1 MTNPNADVRKFLP
14 RQFVEVFGP
23 NIPGI
28 LKAINESLLN
38 TELTIQACIDQLF
51 TSTASGT
58 YLVKLGEEQGFTMP
72 PNSGL
77 DIRAYKEL
85 IPIMVADPKQVRISM
100 EALVRAFYGSDRTN
114 PNLQSTINGPFSLND
129 GDDLIVET
137 DAGTATI
144 TIGAD
149 QVSDL
154 SNVSATELSA
164 IINYSQDILSS
175 DTITNRATGNDYVR
189 IINKTPGQG
198 AHLKVVGGTLQNVVK
213 FPKLVNTA
221 CTTGTTYTLS
231 KEFPYSDTLTFTWN
245 GVGVN
250 PELYLVAAND
260 YLTVRGLVDGAEP
273 YSLLNGSY
281 QVVDSGYDYFVVR
294 NTPYQALVSTLTQN
308 LDNNLVFSKN
318 SNTTLFDRSEYAFLS
333 ETINQTITV
342 TVPAVPPLAKRSL
355 IGSAHLR
362 GQYSTILDF
371 SRNSVQIRVGAGE
384 DAPITDNKFYLA
396 NTYKRLNFKSEPFVT
411 VNSDLNATQPT
422 YIIDTSTQGNAV
434 LPFTVATAV
443 GTDAIHG
450 EIGSED
456 YTLSFANYEH
466 GLDYTWGFTL
476 ASAVGASNILS
487 ADLNKEQQVYVRVND
502 NSVMF
507 KIRDSAG
514 VPKKF
519 AGISWGVSGSY
530 PDIYQQS
537 TPQLDA
543 SDFYLSF
550 PTIGDATASGL
561 APGQSFYLDGSGGTN
576 VNAYLGN
583 LLRFRKLEVKTV
595 LGNQVTFSAG
605 IGAGPNGLI
614 VSSIYGTRSGSFGG
628 ASTTY
633 FLDKTSAT
641 NQDRVFSN
649 LRALFINRTPPGNPE
664 YVGSFIYDPSGVKTT
679 VTVSK
684 YVSKLTSQ
692 IFRGDNPPEILVE
705 SLLSADGSPFPTA
718 GSLVLGYGTDKFE
731 GPISYYATIENLG
744 QNQILIDP
752 AYRFKKTH
760 MAGTTAQ
767 YIHAKVPFSPSR
779 DGIDY
784 QAYITGTASAR
795 NTMFKLFDLLV
806 AAGIFVDQNV
816 LIPKLRNGD
825 PSSSPFA

>member
-1 MTNPNADVRKFLP
+1 MTNPNADLRKYLP

-28 LKAINESLLN
+28 IKAINESLFN
-38 TELTIQACIDQLF
+38 TEQIVQSCIDQLF

-100 EALVRAFYGSDRTN
+100 EALVRVFYGSDRTN
-114 PNLQSTINGPFSLND
+114 PNIQSTISGPFNLND
-129 GDDLIVET
+129 GDDLIIET
-137 DAGTATI
+137 SVGTTTI

-154 SNVSATELSA
+154 TDVSATELSA
-164 IINYSQDILSS
+164 IINYSQNAVSS
-175 DTITNRATGNDYVR
+175 DTIANRSTGANYVR
-189 IINKTPGQG
+189 IIDKTPGQ
-198 AHLKVVGGTLQNVVK
+198 AAYLKVVGGTLQNVLK
-213 FPKLVNTA
+213 FPKLADTS
-221 CTTGTTYTLS
+221 CTTGTTYALS
-231 KEFPYSDTLTFTWN
+231 KEFPYSDTITFTWD
-245 GVGVN
+245 GVGTN
-250 PELYLVAAND
+250 PDLYLVAAND
-260 YLTVRGLVDGAEP
+260 YLTIRGLVDGAEP

-281 QVVDSGYDYFVVR
+281 QVVDSGYDYFVIR
-294 NTPYQALVSTLTQN
+294 NTPYQALVSTLVQN

-318 SNTTLFDRSEYAFLS
+318 ANTTLFDRSEYAFLS

-355 IGSAHLR
+355 IGSTHLR
-362 GQYSTILDF
+362 GQNSTVLDF
-371 SRNSVQIRVGAGE
+371 SRSSIQIRVGSGE
-384 DAPITDNKFYLA
+384 DAPIIDNKFYLA

-411 VNSDLNATQPT
+411 INSDLNATQPT
-422 YIIDTSTQGNAV
+422 YIIDTSIQGNAV

-443 GTDAIHG
+443 GTDAIYG

-456 YTLSFANYEH
+456 YRLSFANYEH
-466 GLDYTWGFTL
+466 GLDHTWGFTL
-476 ASAVGASNILS
+476 ASAVGVANILS
-487 ADLNKEQQVYVRVND
+487 ADLNKEQQVYVRLND
-502 NSVMF
+502 NDVVF
-507 KIRDSAG
+507 KIRDA
-514 VPKKF
+514 
-519 AGISWGVSGSY
+519 AGIPKAFTGIAWGVFGAY
-530 PDIYQQS
+530 PDIYQQ
-537 TPQLDA
+537 TTAQPDA

-561 APGQSFYLDGSGGTN
+561 APGQSFYLDGSGG
-576 VNAYLGN
+576 VNNNPYLGN
-583 LLRFRKLEVKTV
+583 LLRFRRLEVKTV
-595 LGNQVTFSAG
+595 LGNEITFSAG
-605 IGAGPNGLI
+605 IGIGASGLV
-614 VSSIYGTRSGSFGG
+614 VSGIFGTRSGSFGG

-649 LRALFINRTPPGNPE
+649 LRAMFVNRTPPGNPA
-664 YVGSFIYDPSGVKTT
+664 YVGSFVYDPTGVKTT

-684 YVSKLTSQ
+684 YVSKLTSE
-692 IFRGDNPPEILVE
+692 IFRGDNPPEILVA
-705 SLLSADGSPFPTA
+705 SLLSADGLAFPTS

-731 GPISYYATIENLG
+731 GPISYYSTIENLG

-760 MAGTTAQ
+760 MAGTTVQ
-767 YIHAKVPFSPSR
+767 YIHARVPFSPSR
-779 DGIDY
+779 DGTDY
-784 QAYITGTASAR
+784 QTYITGTASAR

-825 PSSSPFA
+825 PAIRPFA